1 MNHIIIGAGP
11 AGVIAAETLRRLD
24 SLSNITVIGDESEA
38 PYSRMALPYLLADN
52 VGEDGTHL
60 RHGADHYAAHGI
72 EIRQGRVTAVDTG
85 AKSVTLDGGDPL
97 SYDKLLIATG
107 SHTLRPPIAGM
118 DLPGIEN
125 CWTLADARRI
135 AQRAKPGTKVVLMGA
150 GFIGCIV
157 LEALAARNVE
167 LTVIEMAD
175 RMLARMMDDAGG
187 EMIKRWC
194 EHRGVRVLTGTRVE
208 SIDSADGGLRIN
220 MDCGDPVTAD
230 LVVCATGVTPNIGF
244 LEGSGI
250 DTDLGIVVD
259 DRLQSNIT
267 DVYAAGDVAQGP
279 DFSTGQSVI
288 HAIQTTASEHA
299 RIAAANMAGQPTRFG
314 GSLSMNVLNT
324 LGLITSSF
332 GLWDGIENGERA
344 TVLDKEHFK
353 YLRLEFDGDILV
365 GALAIGLTQHVGVL
379 RGLIQT
385 RVKLGHWKREL
396 LRDPHQAM
404 SAYLGRTQGDT
415 SPLVGATRAA

>member
-11 AGVIAAETLRRLD
+11 AGVIAAETLRKLD
-24 SLSNITVIGDESEA
+24 SSSHITIVGDESEA

-60 RHGADHYAAHGI
+60 RHGADHYAAHD
-72 EIRQGRVTAVDTG
+72 IRIQQGRVTAVDTD
-85 AKSVTLDGGDPL
+85 AKKVTLDGGDLL

-118 DLPGIEN
+118 DHPGIEN

-135 AQRAKPGTKVVLMGA
+135 AQRAKPGAKVVLMGA

-157 LEALAARNVE
+157 LEALAARKVE
-167 LTVIEMAD
+167 LTVVEMAD

-194 EHRGVRVLTGTRVE
+194 ERKRVRVLTGTRVE
-208 SIDSADGGLRIN
+208 SIDTTEGGLLIN
-220 MDCGDPVTAD
+220 VDSGDPVAAD

-244 LEGSGI
+244 LKGSGI
-250 DTDLGIVVD
+250 DTNLGVVVD
-259 DRLQSNIT
+259 DRLQSNVA
-267 DVYAAGDVAQGP
+267 DVFAAGDVAQGP
-279 DFSTGQSVI
+279 DFSTGQSEI
-288 HAIQTTASEHA
+288 HAIQPTASEHA
-299 RIAAANMAGQPTRFG
+299 RIAAANMAGQPTHFN

-324 LGLITSSF
+324 LGLVTSSF
-332 GLWDGIENGERA
+332 GLWEGVENGERA
-344 TVLDKEHFK
+344 TVIDKEHFK
-353 YLRLEFDGDILV
+353 YLRLEFDGDVLV

-385 RVKLGHWKREL
+385 RVKLGQWKQDL

-404 SAYLGRTQGDT
+404 NAYLGRTQGDT
-415 SPLVGATRAA
+415 SPVVGATRAA